1 LTDKP
6 ILDRLLLLID
16 EFTKGNKKKFAE
28 MLGVSPTHIDNWI
41 NRGSLPN
48 ANQLTNI
55 YQKLNINLNWLLTG
69 EGEMFVKKEYPLT
82 VHEALVGYGYN
93 LKEREYIDKLVTIFR
108 TKDTDTKIAIMQNI
122 DTFLKVPADIK
133 GKDTLKKKAG

>member
-1 LTDKP
+1 MTDKP
-6 ILDRLLLLID
+6 ILDKLLLLID

-28 MLGVSPTHIDNWI
+28 ILKVTPSYIDRWI
-41 NRGSLPN
+41 NQGILPS
-48 ANQLTNI
+48 AKQLTNI
-55 YQKLNINLNWLLTG
+55 HDKLKININWLLTG
-69 EGEMFVKKEYPLT
+69 EGEMFIKKESPLT

>member
-1 LTDKP
+1 
-6 ILDRLLLLID
+6 
-16 EFTKGNKKKFAE
+16 

-69 EGEMFVKKEYPLT
+69 EGEMFIKKESPLT

>member
-1 LTDKP
+1 MTDSP
-6 ILDRLLLLID
+6 FVIRLETLIND
-16 EFTKGNKKKFAE
+16 IAEGKKIKFAE

-122 DTFLKVPADIK
+122 DTFLKVPVDIK

>member
-1 LTDKP
+1 MTDKP

-28 MLGVSPTHIDNWI
+28 RLEISPTSINSWINEGYLPRTEHLANIQEKLGV
-41 NRGSLPN
+41 
-48 ANQLTNI
+48 
-55 YQKLNINLNWLLTG
+55 NLNWLLTG
-69 EGEMFVKKEYPLT
+69 EGEMFVKKEASLT
-82 VHEALVGYGYN
+82 VHEAFAVYGYN

-122 DTFLKVPADIK
+122 DTFLKVPVDIK